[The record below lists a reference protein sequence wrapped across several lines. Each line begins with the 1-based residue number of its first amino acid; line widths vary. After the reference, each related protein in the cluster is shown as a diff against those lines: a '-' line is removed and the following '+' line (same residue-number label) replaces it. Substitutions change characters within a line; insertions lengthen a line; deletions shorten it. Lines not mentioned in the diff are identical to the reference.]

1 MNKLDIVE
9 IAVGNNDFI
18 AADDIEAGEKV
29 LFVPEEMLL
38 TVSRAKE
45 SSEFYKLYM
54 ELSLEPMKTVFKGKT
69 VQEIFKLGE
78 HRKDREKPQL
88 ASILLL
94 MEERN
99 KPDSYW
105 KDYIGT
111 LPKDFSNW
119 PPFFSQD
126 ELSLFEGS
134 FTQQSYDREIANYS
148 KWYREIVGYIP
159 TFGAMYTVEDFL

>member
-1 MNKLDIVE
+1 
-9 IAVGNNDFI
+9 
-18 AADDIEAGEKV
+18 
-29 LFVPEEMLL
+29 
-38 TVSRAKE
+38 
-45 SSEFYKLYM
+45 
-54 ELSLEPMKTVFKGKT
+54 
-69 VQEIFKLGE
+69 
-78 HRKDREKPQL
+78 
-88 ASILLL
+88 

-159 TFGAMYTVEDFL
+159 AFGAMYTVEDFL